1 MLQDENMGETE
12 NKRLAKT
19 KINEK
24 IRAKGGKKV
33 VKEKNNRRS
42 WKAMQNKAE
51 YHKDFFFSMKISQ
64 SHRIL

>member
-51 YHKDFFFSMKISQ
+51 YHKDFFFP
-64 SHRIL
+64 

>member
-33 VKEKNNRRS
+33 VKEKNN
-42 WKAMQNKAE
+42 
-51 YHKDFFFSMKISQ
+51 
-64 SHRIL
+64 